1 MYGRNGNRGNTV
13 SEVKYFLI
21 IVCVKKHSYG
31 QVYRDG
37 GRPSSQ
43 EEEALFSNGMECKC
57 AKSLSPWMKNKV
69 MTLGSQ
75 PRTEEFPW
83 GFITA
88 ATEEQ
93 GNKMSLKFSYKALHG
108 FPPAWQG
115 ESIQGSPR
123 NWRKM
128 KVLQPFYS
136 ANVIIYVKI

>member
-1 MYGRNGNRGNTV
+1 
-13 SEVKYFLI
+13 
-21 IVCVKKHSYG
+21 
-31 QVYRDG
+31 
-37 GRPSSQ
+37 
-43 EEEALFSNGMECKC
+43 
-57 AKSLSPWMKNKV
+57 MKNKV

-93 GNKMSLKFSYKALHG
+93 GNKTSLKFSYKALHV

-128 KVLQPFYS
+128 KVIQPFYS